1 MNRENQMSTEAIT
14 ALPVPKR
21 SHRSILSRFGIYF
34 AFAAMCLFFA
44 TINPLFLTP
53 GNLLNM
59 VRQVSFNAIIAMGM
73 TFVIITAGIDL
84 SVGSILAL
92 TAVVGA
98 SLVRTETPIVPVPVA
113 ILIGLGIG
121 AACGAING
129 AFITRGRL
137 APFIVTL
144 VMMTVA
150 RGGAQLFTKGR
161 PVTGLLPQFDVL
173 GSGLCFGVPVPIF
186 VLALV
191 VALSYFLLNW
201 TRFGRYLYAVGG
213 NERAALASGI
223 KVQRVKLLVYIYSG
237 MAAALVGLMLSA
249 RLNSASPILGFGYEL
264 DAIAACVIGGAS
276 LDGGR
281 GAVAG
286 TLVGALIIGT
296 ISNGL
301 DILNIS
307 AYYQQ
312 IIKGLIILIAVLL
325 DKKE

>member
-1 MNRENQMSTEAIT
+1 MATERMALTGGT
-14 ALPVPKR
+14 ARLKPV
-21 SHRSILSRFGIYF
+21 LSRFGIYF

-44 TINPLFLTP
+44 GLNPLFLTP

-73 TFVIITAGIDL
+73 NFVIITAGVDL
-84 SVGSILAL
+84 SVGSVLAL
-92 TAVVGA
+92 TAVIGA
-98 SLVRTETPIVPVPVA
+98 SLVRAEAPLMPVPLA
-113 ILIGLGIG
+113 IPIGLGIG
-121 AACGAING
+121 AACGLVNG
-129 AFITRGRL
+129 LFITRGRL

-150 RGGAQLFTKGR
+150 RGSSQLFTKGR
-161 PVTGLLPQFDVL
+161 PVTGLLPQFNYL
-173 GSGLCFGVPVPIF
+173 GSGLLFGVPVPIF

-191 VALSYFLLNW
+191 VALSYCILNW
-201 TRFGRYLYAVGG
+201 TRIGRYIYAVGG

-223 KVQRVKLLVYIYSG
+223 KVRRVKLFVYVYAG
-237 MAAALVGLMLSA
+237 MTAALVGLMLSA
-249 RLNSASPILGFGYEL
+249 RLNSASPILGAGYEL

-276 LDGGR
+276 MDGGR
-281 GAVAG
+281 GTVAG

-312 IIKGLIILIAVLL
+312 IIKGLIILTAVLL
-325 DKKE
+325 DKQE